1 MNKKKILIIIGIGVL
16 VLAVSLL
23 GIKIFLSSP
32 YDYNVTINT
41 NYTKSDLNSMF
52 TNRGY
57 NTYTKQYYDRN
68 DDIELFEEKQNEVNK
83 LLNYIDEVVGKN
95 NYKVDSINNTPKT
108 EHYSVDIVLN
118 KDLDEFYK
126 TINNSSNKYI
136 IEFRSNDGRY
146 SNDYNLSKEAF
157 KYENEIIDKLNSI
170 SSQYEYIVDYN
181 PLFHY
186 NNDVLGLN
194 NNSTWKTAIKSKKI
208 ESINRTRIYVIGDS
222 STSLDELEKFV
233 NNNKNVFEDYY
244 VPYVTVIELNQYT
257 SNIDKDNFDIH
268 SGIIKNK
275 KSITIY

>member
-170 SSQYEYIVDYN
+170 SSQYEYIVEYN

-186 NNDVLGLN
+186 STDVLGL
-194 NNSTWKTAIKSKKI
+194 SKDFTWKSAIKSRKI

-233 NNNKNVFEDYY
+233 NNNKKVFEDYY
-244 VPYVTVIELNQYT
+244 VPYITIIQLNQYDK
-257 SNIDKDNFDIH
+257 NIDKDNFDIH